1 MDCAVVIVAAAPSA
15 VVVVGGVE
23 DDDKSNEDNVKR
35 LALFLSLRLD
45 LFIRVEVCLL
55 VGWLFNVH
63 LLRNGLY
70 PVVIVFAA
78 ASAVI
83 VIGVVEDDDN
93 NQRRW
98 CIACVLNVY
107 LLRNGLYPVVIVF
120 AAASAVI
127 VIGVVEDDDNNQRRW
142 CIACVLNVY
151 LLMIGLCPVV
161 VVVAVAS
168 AVVVVDVVENDD
180 NASEDGAKYL
190 SCSCCWPLIFFRM
203 SRFVCWFVCCLTS
216 QQHASVSQ
224 GRICPGNC
232 TCCHTETKVADKT
245 FHLTQSP
252 CTDTGPTSSCAYL
265 KTPGRVATGVPIS
278 KSLA

>member
-1 MDCAVVIVAAAPSA
+1 MDCDVVIVAAAPFA
-15 VVVVGGVE
+15 VVVVGAGE
-23 DDDKSNEDNVKR
+23 DDDKNNEDNMKR
-35 LALFLSLRLD
+35 LALFLSLRLNHFPD
-45 LFIRVEVCLL
+45 VEVCLL
-55 VGWLFNVH
+55 VGWLV
-63 LLRNGLY
+63 
-70 PVVIVFAA
+70 
-78 ASAVI
+78 
-83 VIGVVEDDDN
+83 
-93 NQRRW
+93 
-98 CIACVLNVY
+98 NVY

-142 CIACVLNVY
+142 CIACLLNVY
-151 LLMIGLCPVV
+151 LLRNGLYPVV
-161 VVVAVAS
+161 IVIAVAS
-168 AVVVVDVVENDD
+168 AVIVVDVVENDD
-180 NASEDGAKYL
+180 NASEDGAKHL
-190 SCSCCWPLIFFRM
+190 SCSCCWPLIFFSM

-216 QQHASVSQ
+216 KQHASVSQ

-265 KTPGRVATGVPIS
+265 KTPGRVATGVPVS